1 MRSSVSIT
9 IGLGVALSLVLSLVL
24 TGAAYAATDE
34 EKCAAA
40 KMKEAGKYGFCR
52 MKAEAKS
59 VKKGEPVDYSKC
71 DGKFSKGWQKAEFK
85 AGGACPT
92 NDDEA
97 AIQAQV
103 TADTDALVTALG
115 PTPPSEC
122 NVLTQDCPIGSEA
135 CFINIAVL
143 DPVFT
148 FCANV
153 QFPGNTQGD
162 PCDFSNGCAKGYGC
176 VLPDDNP
183 NERVCAFH
191 CDAGGGGPTC
201 ADGPGPAFE
210 CRAINDF
217 WGDVSTAPADL
228 GMCVD
233 PLEFP

>member
-9 IGLGVALSLVLSLVL
+9 IGLGVALSLVL
-24 TGAAYAATDE
+24 TGAAYGATDE

-52 MKAEAKS
+52 MKAEATS

-71 DGKFSKGWQKAEFK
+71 DGKFSKGWKKAEFK
-85 AGGACPT
+85 GGGACPT
-92 NDDEA
+92 DGDEG

-135 CFINIAVL
+135 CFVNIINL
-143 DPVFT
+143 DPVVT
-148 FCANV
+148 LCGIV
-153 QFPGNTQGD
+153 QFPGNIQGV
-162 PCDFSNGCAKGYGC
+162 PCQFVNGCAEGFGC
-176 VLPDDNP
+176 VLPDPPDNP
-183 NERVCAFH
+183 SGLACAFH
-191 CDAGGGGPTC
+191 CDALGGGGPTC

-217 WGDVSTAPADL
+217 YGDLSTAPADL

>member
-9 IGLGVALSLVLSLVL
+9 IGLGLALSLVL
-24 TGAAYAATDE
+24 TGAAYGATDE

-52 MKAEAKS
+52 MKAEATS

-85 AGGACPT
+85 GGEACPT
-92 NDDEA
+92 DGDEA

-135 CFINIAVL
+135 CFVNIINL
-143 DPVFT
+143 DPVVT
-148 FCANV
+148 LCGIV

-162 PCDFSNGCAKGYGC
+162 PCQFINGCAEGFGC
-176 VLPDDNP
+176 VLPDPPDNP
-183 NERVCAFH
+183 SGLACAFH
-191 CDAGGGGPTC
+191 CDALGGGGPTC

-228 GMCVD
+228 GLCVN